1 MQLKS
6 MVPLFRIVGLLE
18 GISYLVLLGIAMPLK
33 YLADMPIAVTIVGGM
48 HGGLFGAYV
57 ALAILLAI
65 AYRWPLWRLAFA
77 MLASVVPT
85 GTFWFDHHIR
95 SLPSTKDRPS
105 QDR

>member
-1 MQLKS
+1 

-33 YLADMPIAVTIVGGM
+33 YLADMSIAVTVVGGL
-48 HGGLFGAYV
+48 HGGLFVAYV
-57 ALAILLAI
+57 GLAILLAI
-65 AYRWPLWRLAFA
+65 LFRWPIWRLALA

-85 GTFWFDHHIR
+85 GTFWFDRHLQ
-95 SLPSTKDRPS
+95 SLQSAKDRLS

>member
-1 MQLKS
+1 MQMKS

-33 YLADMPIAVTIVGGM
+33 YLADIPIAVTIVGGM
-48 HGGLFGAYV
+48 HGGLFVAYV

-65 AYRWPLWRLAFA
+65 VYRWSLWRLAFA

-85 GTFWFDHHIR
+85 GTFWFDRHIQ
-95 SLPSTKDRPS
+95 SSQSTRNRPS